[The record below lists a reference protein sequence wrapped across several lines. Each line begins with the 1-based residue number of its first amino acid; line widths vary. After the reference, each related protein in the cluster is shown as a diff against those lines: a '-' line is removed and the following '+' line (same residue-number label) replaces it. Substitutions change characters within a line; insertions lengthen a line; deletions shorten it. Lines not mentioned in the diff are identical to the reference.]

1 MNYEFCDGMTHTIK
15 KGDTL
20 YSISRM
26 HDVPIAMIMRANPY
40 VDVYNLRVGDTIC
53 IPVMPDNMQQRRN
66 NDTQLQNDMQGRN
79 SDTQLQNGM
88 QGRNSDTQLRN
99 DMQGRNS
106 DTQLQNDMQGR
117 NSDTQLQN
125 DMQGR
130 NSDTQLQNDMQ
141 RNNSS
146 TSVQNGTMTAPAMSD
161 IRPQEGTTDNTS
173 DSDDIC
179 ESGMSG
185 EWARYVSQPGDTL
198 QDIMDRSESSNSDFW
213 IKNSADRVYLLPGIA
228 YYVYEK
234 EN

>member
-66 NDTQLQNDMQGRN
+66 NDTQLQNDMR
-79 SDTQLQNGM
+79 
-88 QGRNSDTQLRN
+88 GRNSDTQLR
-99 DMQGRNS
+99 
-106 DTQLQNDMQGR
+106 
-117 NSDTQLQN
+117 N

>member
-40 VDVYNLRVGDTIC
+40 VDVYNLQVGDTIC
-53 IPVMPDNMQQRRN
+53 IPVMSDNMQQRRN
-66 NDTQLQNDMQGRN
+66 NESQM
-79 SDTQLQNGM
+79 QNGM
-88 QGRNSDTQLRN
+88 QRRTGETQMQNETQRSNS
-99 DMQGRNS
+99 G
-106 DTQLQNDMQGR
+106 
-117 NSDTQLQN
+117 
-125 DMQGR
+125 
-130 NSDTQLQNDMQ
+130 
-141 RNNSS
+141 

-161 IRPQEGTTDNTS
+161 IRPQEGATDNTS

-213 IKNSADRVYLLPGIA
+213 MKNSADRMHILPGIA

>member
-66 NDTQLQNDMQGRN
+66 NDTQLQNDMQRRN
-79 SDTQLQNGM
+79 SDTQLQNG
-88 QGRNSDTQLRN
+88 
-99 DMQGRNS
+99 
-106 DTQLQNDMQGR
+106 MQGR

-173 DSDDIC
+173 DSDDIF

>member
-40 VDVYNLRVGDTIC
+40 VDVYNLQVGDTIC
-53 IPVMPDNMQQRRN
+53 IPVMSDNMQQRRN
-66 NDTQLQNDMQGRN
+66 NESQM
-79 SDTQLQNGM
+79 
-88 QGRNSDTQLRN
+88 
-99 DMQGRNS
+99 
-106 DTQLQNDMQGR
+106 
-117 NSDTQLQN
+117 
-125 DMQGR
+125 
-130 NSDTQLQNDMQ
+130 QNDMQ
-141 RNNSS
+141 RRTGETQMQNDMQRRTGETQMQNDMQRSNSG

-161 IRPQEGTTDNTS
+161 IRPQEGATDNTS

-213 IKNSADRVYLLPGIA
+213 MKNSADRMHILPGIA

>member
-79 SDTQLQNGM
+79 SDTQLRNDM

-106 DTQLQNDMQGR
+106 Y
-117 NSDTQLQN
+117 
-125 DMQGR
+125 
-130 NSDTQLQNDMQ
+130 TQLQNDMQ

-173 DSDDIC
+173 DSDDIF

>member
-40 VDVYNLRVGDTIC
+40 VDVYNLQVGDTIC
-53 IPVMPDNMQQRRN
+53 IPVMSDNMQQRRN
-66 NDTQLQNDMQGRN
+66 NESQM
-79 SDTQLQNGM
+79 QNGM
-88 QGRNSDTQLRN
+88 QRRTGETQ
-99 DMQGRNS
+99 M
-106 DTQLQNDMQGR
+106 
-117 NSDTQLQN
+117 
-125 DMQGR
+125 
-130 NSDTQLQNDMQ
+130 QNDMQ
-141 RNNSS
+141 RRTGETQMQNDMQRRTGETQMQNETQRSNSG

-161 IRPQEGTTDNTS
+161 IRPQEGATDNTS

-213 IKNSADRVYLLPGIA
+213 MKNSADRMHILPGIA

>member
-40 VDVYNLRVGDTIC
+40 VDVYNLQVGDTIC
-53 IPVMPDNMQQRRN
+53 IPVMSDNMQQRRN
-66 NDTQLQNDMQGRN
+66 NESQM
-79 SDTQLQNGM
+79 
-88 QGRNSDTQLRN
+88 
-99 DMQGRNS
+99 
-106 DTQLQNDMQGR
+106 
-117 NSDTQLQN
+117 
-125 DMQGR
+125 
-130 NSDTQLQNDMQ
+130 QNDMQ
-141 RNNSS
+141 RRTGETQMQNDMQRRTGETQMQNDMQRRTGETQMQNDMQRRTGETQMQNDMQRSNSG

-161 IRPQEGTTDNTS
+161 IRPQEGATDNTS

-213 IKNSADRVYLLPGIA
+213 MKNSADRMHILPGIA

>member
-66 NDTQLQNDMQGRN
+66 N
-79 SDTQLQNGM
+79 
-88 QGRNSDTQLRN
+88 
-99 DMQGRNS
+99 

>member
-40 VDVYNLRVGDTIC
+40 VDVYNLQVGDTIC
-53 IPVMPDNMQQRRN
+53 IPVMSDNMQQRRN
-66 NDTQLQNDMQGRN
+66 NESQM
-79 SDTQLQNGM
+79 QNGM
-88 QGRNSDTQLRN
+88 QRRTGETQ
-99 DMQGRNS
+99 M
-106 DTQLQNDMQGR
+106 
-117 NSDTQLQN
+117 
-125 DMQGR
+125 
-130 NSDTQLQNDMQ
+130 QNDMQ
-141 RNNSS
+141 RRTGETQMQNETQRSNSG

-161 IRPQEGTTDNTS
+161 IRPQEGATDNTS

-213 IKNSADRVYLLPGIA
+213 MKNSADRMHILPGIA